1 MTLDATFKAAK
12 AGDLTND
19 TTYKVGEISRKT
31 GLQKQPDG
39 SWAPPKTGARQPAKK
54 QESGS
59 NETKPAPNSNES
71 LALFAAG
78 GDKEKAKKSR
88 KEC

>member
-1 MTLDATFKAAK
+1 MTLDETFKAAK

-39 SWAPPKTGARQPAKK
+39 S
-54 QESGS
+54 
-59 NETKPAPNSNES
+59 
-71 LALFAAG
+71 
-78 GDKEKAKKSR
+78 
-88 KEC
+88 